1 LALFCHG
8 ISKIQILGMEI
19 FPSVGNILLVVAQT
33 AQASQTWADRED
45 PDVSAIQDRW
55 LAKPTTAS
63 AAPLNQ
69 IAVAGIVALLGVPY
83 AQLNSRTGR
92 YSRPCSA
99 LTLP

>member
-1 LALFCHG
+1 
-8 ISKIQILGMEI
+8 MEI
-19 FPSVGNILLVVAQT
+19 FPAVENILLVVALT

-69 IAVAGIVALLGVPY
+69 IAVAGIVALLGVSCMF
-83 AQLNSRTGR
+83 NSTPWTGR

-99 LTLP
+99 QSSRNMD